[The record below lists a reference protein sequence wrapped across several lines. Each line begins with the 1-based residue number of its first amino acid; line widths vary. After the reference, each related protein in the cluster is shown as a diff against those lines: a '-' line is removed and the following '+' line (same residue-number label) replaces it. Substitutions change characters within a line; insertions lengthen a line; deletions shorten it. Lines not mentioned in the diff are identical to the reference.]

1 MISILLISH
10 ISECQ
15 IGRPYCLYSP
25 LLESKQPASEI
36 LHSPL
41 GKTANLRLP
50 LHPWVLTA
58 ALFKE
63 DGPVGIVGCFGF
75 EICDAEDGV
84 AEL

>member
-1 MISILLISH
+1 MASILLISH
-10 ISECQ
+10 ISQCQ
-15 IGRPYCLYSP
+15 IGRPYCLCSP

-36 LHSPL
+36 SHFPS
-41 GKTANLRLP
+41 GKIANLRLP

-58 ALFKE
+58 ALLKE
-63 DGPVGIVGCFGF
+63 DGPVGIVGCFGL